1 MIQLGKVSQM
11 ALSLVAGKIGKRPDH
26 PNMPVRPEK
35 GLTPNRPPPM
45 TRSCPL
51 LAVKQT

>member
-35 GLTPNRPPPM
+35 GLTPNRPPPIV
-45 TRSCPL
+45 
-51 LAVKQT
+51 AVRL